1 MEVFQEPVSKVTVL
15 TVWKKTAEA
24 KLTVGLV
31 ALILEQDLA
40 WLMITHIKKKNSNRG
55 MVINLKPSK
64 SRDPILNLI
73 APLISKICP
82 SKLINLTE

>member
-31 ALILEQDLA
+31 ALILEQGLA

-55 MVINLKPSK
+55 MVINRKPSK
-64 SRDPILNLI
+64 
-73 APLISKICP
+73 
-82 SKLINLTE
+82 